1 VAGGQIENNYRLQVM
16 NAAEHEQSFVL
27 SAEGITGLQL
37 ITDTQVVVASAE
49 SKWVSVRLQVPYDA
63 AAPGSHP
70 IQFHIR
76 SATGEQLV
84 EKSVFLVPR

>member
-1 VAGGQIENNYRLQVM
+1 LV
-16 NAAEHEQSFVL
+16 
-27 SAEGITGLQL
+27 
-37 ITDTQVVVASAE
+37 TDPQVVVASAE

-70 IQFHIR
+70 IYFHI
-76 SATGEQLV
+76 SSSTGEQLV